1 MTKIGVISGTHD
13 LLRTE
18 VKDVLKD
25 CGVILHAGDISSRAV
40 LNELRE
46 IVKEVYAVRGN
57 ADEAWK
63 CP

>member
-1 MTKIGVISGTHD
+1 MKIGVISDTHD

-18 VKDVLKD
+18 VKDALKD